1 LFEDNICSE
10 DFMPNHL
17 FTVIL
22 LLYLCAIAAGQEWQD
37 YAQDWLNGDY
47 YGSPYYI
54 DGNTYYSYTPI
65 GFTDPVFSPYG
76 YVNYTY
82 PYFSDDIFTYGLS
95 PYSGYSSPD
104 TDRIYGGRPR
114 TRRLLLRTSLTG
126 HRRLILPG
134 LSRHRSGFTE
144 MASGLLHNPF
154 ISFLSSFRSL
164 LSFFRFFFPLLLS
177 GRKLRLKKRASGV
190 GR

>member
-1 LFEDNICSE
+1 
-10 DFMPNHL
+10 MPNHL

-65 GFTDPVFSPYG
+65 RFTDPVFSPYG

-95 PYSGYSSPD
+95 PYSGYSSPRYRSD
-104 TDRIYGGRPR
+104 LWWQTQNPQTAAQNQPNWTQTINIARSQSSS
-114 TRRLLLRTSLTG
+114 LRVYRNG
-126 HRRLILPG
+126 QWVAP
-134 LSRHRSGFTE
+134 
-144 MASGLLHNPF
+144 
-154 ISFLSSFRSL
+154 
-164 LSFFRFFFPLLLS
+164 
-177 GRKLRLKKRASGV
+177 
-190 GR
+190 